1 MHRLQKWRLA
11 GIVFFILVMILAILS
26 IIPIFYPVV
35 TESSASNISGN
46 GFYNHQNEPELVTII
61 EWLSILL
68 N

>member
-1 MHRLQKWRLA
+1 MHRLQKWRLV

-26 IIPIFYPVV
+26 IIPIFNPVV
-35 TESSASNISGN
+35 TESSASDFSGN